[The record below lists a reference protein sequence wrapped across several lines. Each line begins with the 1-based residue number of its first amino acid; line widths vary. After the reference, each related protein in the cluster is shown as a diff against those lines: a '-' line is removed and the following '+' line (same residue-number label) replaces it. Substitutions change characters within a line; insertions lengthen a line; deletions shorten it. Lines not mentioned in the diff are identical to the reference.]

1 MKTFKLS
8 ITTPTGH
15 KFEMGETQLLTAD
28 LLEGRIGILADH
40 TPMVSS
46 LKTSIFRVKDKENNE
61 SIGVVKGG
69 IFDVKKDEVIILTP
83 NFCMENEVKKQNCE
97 DEIKNVEYQMQS
109 DIKDAEAKSL
119 EERLKYAKLKLSLA
133 K

>member
-8 ITTPTGH
+8 ISTPTGH
-15 KFEMGETQLLTAD
+15 KYEQDDAQLLTAD

-40 TPMVSS
+40 TPLVSG
-46 LKTSIFRVKDKENNE
+46 LKISTFRIKDKNGQE
-61 SIGVVKGG
+61 IQGVVKGG

-83 NFCMENEVKKQNCE
+83 NFCMEDEVNRQHCE

-109 DIKDAEAKSL
+109 DVKDAEAKSL
-119 EERLKYAKLKLSLA
+119 DERIKYAKLKLSIA
-133 K
+133 

>member
-8 ITTPTGH
+8 ISTPTGH
-15 KFEMGETQLLTAD
+15 KFEMEEIQMLTAD

-46 LKTSIFRVKDKENNE
+46 LKVSTFRIKDKDGGE
-61 SIGVVKGG
+61 IQGAIKGG

-83 NFCMENEVKKQNCE
+83 NFCMEDEVNKQHCE
-97 DEIKNVEYQMQS
+97 DEIKDVEHQMQS
-109 DIKDAEAKSL
+109 DVKESEAKSL
-119 EERLKYAKLKLSLA
+119 DERIKYAKLKLSLM
-133 K
+133 

>member
-15 KFEMGETQLLTAD
+15 KFTEEKVQLLTAD

-40 TPMVSS
+40 TPLVSS
-46 LKTSIFRVKDKENNE
+46 LKISIFTIKDENGNE
-61 SIGVVKGG
+61 YKGAVKGG

-83 NFCMENEVKKQNCE
+83 NFCMEDEVKHTHAE
-97 DEIKNVEYQMQS
+97 DEIKNVEFQMQS
-109 DIKDAEAKSL
+109 DVKDAEAKSL
-119 EERLKYAKLKLSLA
+119 ADRHLYAKLKLSLS
-133 K
+133 